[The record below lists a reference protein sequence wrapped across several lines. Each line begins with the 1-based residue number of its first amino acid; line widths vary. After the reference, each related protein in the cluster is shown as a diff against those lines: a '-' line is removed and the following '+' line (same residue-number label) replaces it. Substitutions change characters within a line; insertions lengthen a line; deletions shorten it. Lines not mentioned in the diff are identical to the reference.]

1 MSNPFANAMTQL
13 DRAGAILNNGDKL
26 KVLRQPKNIFE
37 ADIPV
42 TMDDGSTKKFKAYRV
57 QYSNSCGPYKG
68 GIRFHPNVTLDEV
81 KALAF
86 WMTIKTSTVGIP
98 MGGGKGGVIVDPKAL
113 SQNELEK
120 LSRGYI
126 QAFYKN
132 LGSQLDVPAPDVNTN
147 SQIMDWMLDEYEK
160 LIGKSDPGM
169 ITGKSVD
176 KGGSLGRDT
185 ATADGGL
192 FILEEFIKQKN
203 INPKDTTVIV
213 QGFGNAGANAA
224 ELIHQAGF
232 KIIGVSDSKTALLDP
247 DGVGFDSSIIKAIK
261 KDHGRLDIC
270 VDDDHCPINH
280 QHLESP
286 AILEQPCDILV
297 LAALENQVTKDNV
310 KNIKAKFILEL
321 ANGPVTPE
329 ADQEL
334 FDRGVI
340 CIPDVL
346 DNDGGVTV

>member
-247 DGVGFDSSIIKAIK
+247 DGVGFD
-261 KDHGRLDIC
+261 
-270 VDDDHCPINH
+270 
-280 QHLESP
+280 
-286 AILEQPCDILV
+286 
-297 LAALENQVTKDNV
+297 
-310 KNIKAKFILEL
+310 
-321 ANGPVTPE
+321 
-329 ADQEL
+329 
-334 FDRGVI
+334 
-340 CIPDVL
+340 
-346 DNDGGVTV
+346 